1 MCSIGPTGPTG
12 AAGSQYPT
20 YDFSV
25 ALNSLVPLARLTPQ
39 ILPFQRVISGNAD
52 GGFDTASYTYTVPE
66 SGNYSF
72 ACTATF
78 TCLAGVNRGNSLDL
92 SLIANGTE
100 TLKTS
105 TYTFPAFSTATFT
118 LTLTTAFAGFFEA
131 RTPVYVSVLSEVAPS
146 KAPTALGPT
155 VAGTLP
161 WFTTFTGRSL

>member
-25 ALNSLVPLARLTPQ
+25 ALNSLVPLALTPQ

-52 GGFDTASYTYTVPE
+52 GGFDTASYTYVVPE

-78 TCLAGVNRGNSLDL
+78 TCLAGVLRGSSLKL
-92 SLIANGTE
+92 SLIANNTE

-105 TYTFPAFSTATFT
+105 TYSFVSASTGTFT
-118 LTLTTAFAGFFEA
+118 LTLTTAFAGFFKA
-131 RTPVYVSVLSEVAPS
+131 RTPVYVSVLSTVPLAN
-146 KAPTALGPT
+146 APTALGPT

-161 WFTTFTGRSL
+161 WVTTFTGRSL